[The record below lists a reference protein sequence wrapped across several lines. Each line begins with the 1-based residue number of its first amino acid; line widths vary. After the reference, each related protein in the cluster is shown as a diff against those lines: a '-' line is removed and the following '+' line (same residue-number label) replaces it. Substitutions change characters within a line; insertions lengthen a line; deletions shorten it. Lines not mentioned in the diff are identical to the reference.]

1 MSRTSEQTLPNV
13 MLEKGLFD
21 DLKVLDLLET
31 FGCLGFTVYV
41 SLLFKIADDKGYYT
55 QMTPSL
61 VVSIQRD
68 IGSKW
73 VSREKVI
80 EVINFLAQCD
90 LISSNLLEK
99 GVLTSVGIQ
108 RRYLSVKRKSRSKGF
123 STEKYWLLDESQA
136 DNPIEYNKDE
146 IERNKADKCNI
157 KTDKCNNN
165 SDIKIKG
172 RKSENEDEEYTRE
185 IQILLGNVVFDCKPI
200 HTREEYAKAKDALN
214 KSSWARNN
222 LTHLSKI
229 HRVWDRLISGYYN
242 DGKVT
247 SVAQQF
253 MSRNGCD
260 EFGTLNDEEI

>member
-31 FGCLGFTVYV
+31 FGCIGFTVYV

-73 VSREKVI
+73 ISREKVI

-123 STEKYWLLDESQA
+123 STEKYWLLDESQG
-136 DNPIEYNKDE
+136 DNPIEYDKDE
-146 IERNKADKCNI
+146 IERNKADKCSN
-157 KTDKCNNN
+157 KADKCSNN
-165 SDIKIKG
+165 SDIKIRG
-172 RKSENEDEEYTRE
+172 RKHEHEEDDSVSE
-185 IQILLGNVVFDCKPI
+185 IQALLGNVVFDCEPI
-200 HTREEYAKAKDALN
+200 HTKEEYAKVKAALN
-214 KSSWARNN
+214 KSTWARNN
-222 LTHLSKI
+222 FTHLSKI
-229 HRVWDRLISGYYN
+229 HRNFTKLVSGYYQ
-242 DGKVT
+242 DRKDTGT
-247 SVAQQF
+247 AQQF
-253 MSRNGCD
+253 TPRDGYGD
-260 EFGTLNDEEI
+260 FDTLSEEEI